1 MTNKLS
7 WKPQLV
13 HSQPLF
19 SKLAL
24 LTTTALP
31 CTCMYMV
38 RTWHLVCVVLLLGLL
53 VPYMSSALPTI
64 YQDNPIPVREFS
76 THLMCAQLCEVTC
89 AIIVVSTVKCFNIGE
104 FTVHYY
110 IVFHYALLWIG
121 AVFPELHGLVPC
133 CLGIASCL
141 LVCPL
146 ATIPSCQVQSCC
158 CNKQIDL

>member
-13 HSQPLF
+13 PF
-19 SKLAL
+19 
-24 LTTTALP
+24 TAIVFQTCFAHNY
-31 CTCMYMV
+31 CTAMYMYV
-38 RTWHLVCVVLLLGLL
+38 HGTYLTPC
-53 VPYMSSALPTI
+53 MCSAS
-64 YQDNPIPVREFS
+64 VGS
-76 THLMCAQLCEVTC
+76 TSTLYVQCTTNYLSGQSNTCQRVQYTQLCEVTC

-110 IVFHYALLWIG
+110 IVFHYALLGIG